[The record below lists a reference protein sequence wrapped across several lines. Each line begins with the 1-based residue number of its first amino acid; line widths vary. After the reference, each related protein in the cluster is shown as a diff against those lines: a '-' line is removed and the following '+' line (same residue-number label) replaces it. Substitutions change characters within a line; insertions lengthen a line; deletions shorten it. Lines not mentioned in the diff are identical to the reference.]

1 MSGIGKSIVT
11 EEEFKAWV
19 QAYLLSQN
27 FARIK
32 YGTYTGD
39 GAVSQAITGVGFAPQ
54 IVIITL
60 DGAGADSGVWF
71 CTKQM
76 AADECQEMI
85 SAGAAT
91 ASIDKVADHII
102 ALGTDGFTV
111 DDGGADA
118 HPNKNTQVY
127 DYLAIG

>member
-1 MSGIGKSIVT
+1 VFAKTHTIDDNVKAYL
-11 EEEFKAWV
+11 KAW
-19 QAYLLSQN
+19 LLEQN

-39 GAVSQAITGVGFAPQ
+39 GAVSQAITGVGFAPE